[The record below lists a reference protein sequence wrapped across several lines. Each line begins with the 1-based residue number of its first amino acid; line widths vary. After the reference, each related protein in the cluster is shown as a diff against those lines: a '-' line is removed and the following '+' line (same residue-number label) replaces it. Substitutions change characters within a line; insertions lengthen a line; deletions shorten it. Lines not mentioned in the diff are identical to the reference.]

1 MTKKVKLRSL
11 IIGGG
16 FTLLFVVLITRIYWV
31 QVVDGARLVTEVKE
45 KYWSKEKE
53 ILPVR
58 GSILDRNGKVLAEDS
73 PAFTLAL
80 VPRTI
85 KDNNNQEEIVKG
97 LAAILSASGDPSNV
111 TALEDKIRKRLETK
125 REWTSTEQ
133 IEIRNEGWKI
143 DSEKADKINQ
153 LVKDLQL
160 KLSEKEK
167 EKKKGKEKAVGIV
180 LLPEIKRFYPAGQLA
195 AHLIG
200 YSNKEDKPV
209 MGIEAQLD
217 SYLKG
222 VKGFLNYEKDRFGV
236 ELTGSQ
242 SRYQPAVNGSNVQL
256 TIDKNIQF
264 YIESALQKTYDK
276 WHPKSLTAIAV
287 DPKTMEILGIANMPT
302 FNPNKYGETK
312 NQSDFLNHAVASQY
326 EPGSTFKLVTLAAAI
341 EEGMFF
347 PGDTYPSGRII
358 VADRELHDHNR
369 VGWGR
374 ISYLE
379 GLKRSSNVAFVKLGL
394 EKLGTDKLRQYIDKF
409 GFGAKT
415 GIDIAGEVAGRV
427 RMQYAPEYATA
438 TYGQGLTTTMIQQ
451 TAAYA
456 AIANGGKLM
465 WPHVIKQITNPETG
479 EVVEK
484 YDPKVVR
491 DVVSPETARQVSEYL
506 EQVVS
511 DQQIGTGRRAYIEG
525 YRVAGKT
532 GTANFVLPGHVGYAE
547 GRWMVSFIGY
557 APLEDPKIL
566 VAIMADDPDLGG
578 NYHLGGDVTAP
589 AFKEIVSQSLRKMGV
604 APSVTREQTSQPT
617 EKASQGKI
625 PDLTNQSLDEAKAAM
640 NKFGISVEPIGQGP
654 KVIAQSP
661 LPGTESGGAQRMYV
675 LMQEGEDVPVP
686 NLSGKSLRDALEV
699 CSFLKVRC
707 QSTGEG
713 YVADQAL
720 EGSGEARVLTL
731 QLKSYKELLENPVA
745 SKTDKSD
752 KSDKSGKSDQ
762 TAKKDSSSAKTTG
775 DSGKSGADKKNTDSV
790 KQNADGGSKKAVS
803 AQP

>member
-16 FTLLFVVLITRIYWV
+16 FTLLFVVLITRVYWV
-31 QVVDGARLVTEVKE
+31 QVVEGAKYVAEVKE
-45 KYWSKEKE
+45 NQWSKEK
-53 ILPVR
+53 IIQPVR

-80 VPRTI
+80 VPQTI
-85 KDNNNQEEIVKG
+85 KDNNNQEEVVKG
-97 LAAILSASGDPSNV
+97 LAAILATSGDPTGV
-111 TALEDKIRKRLETK
+111 TALEDKIRKRFEAK
-125 REWTSTEQ
+125 REWTPTDQ

-153 LVKDLQL
+153 LVKDLQA
-160 KLSEKEK
+160 KLP
-167 EKKKGKEKAVGIV
+167 KKNTPIGIV

-200 YSNKEDKPV
+200 YSNKEGKSV

-217 SYLKG
+217 NYLKG
-222 VKGFLNYEKDRFGV
+222 VPGFLNYEKDRYGV
-236 ELTGSQ
+236 ELTGSK

-264 YIESALQKTYDK
+264 YIENALQKTYDK

-312 NQSDFLNHAVASQY
+312 NQSDFINHAVASQY
-326 EPGSTFKLVTLAAAI
+326 EPGSTFKIVTLAAAV
-341 EEGMFF
+341 EEGVFF
-347 PGDTYPSGRII
+347 PEDKYQSGKII
-358 VADRELHDHNR
+358 VADRELHDHNS

-394 EKLGTDKLRQYIDKF
+394 EKLGPDKLRQYIDNF
-409 GFGAKT
+409 GFGSKT
-415 GIDIAGEVAGRV
+415 GVDIPGEVAGRV
-427 RMQYAPEYATA
+427 KMQYAPEYATA

-465 WPHVIKQITNPETG
+465 WPHVIKQITNPDTG
-479 EVVEK
+479 EVIEK
-484 YDPKVVR
+484 YDPKVIR
-491 DVVSPETARQVSEYL
+491 EVVTPETAKQVGEYL

-511 DQQIGTGRRAYIEG
+511 DQEKGTGRKAYIEG

-532 GTANFVLPGHVGYAE
+532 GTANFVLPGQVNYAV

-557 APLEDPKIL
+557 APLEDPQIL

-578 NYHLGGDVTAP
+578 NYHLGSDVTAP
-589 AFKEIVSQSLRKMGV
+589 AFKEIVSQTLRYMGI
-604 APSVTREQTSQPT
+604 APSTTVQQTSQPT
-617 EKASQGKI
+617 EKAPQGKM
-625 PDLTNQSLDEAKAAM
+625 PDLTDQSLDEAKSAM

-661 LPGTESGGAQRMYV
+661 LPGTEIGGAQRMYV
-675 LMQEGEDVPVP
+675 LMQEGEDLPVP

-713 YVADQAL
+713 YVSDQAL
-720 EGSGEARVLTL
+720 EGSGESRVLTL
-731 QLKSYKELLENPVA
+731 QLKSYKELQETAVA
-745 SKTDKSD
+745 GKTDKSD
-752 KSDKSGKSDQ
+752 KSDKSGKSDK
-762 TAKKDSSSAKTTG
+762 TAKADSSSAKTTG
-775 DSGKSGADKKNTDSV
+775 DSGKSGTSKKNTDPV
-790 KQNADGGSKKAVS
+790 KQTSDGGSKKTAS

>member
-31 QVVDGARLVTEVKE
+31 QVVDGARLVTKVKE
-45 KYWSKEKE
+45 NQWSKEKV
-53 ILPVR
+53 IQPVR
-58 GSILDRNGKVLAEDS
+58 GSIFDRYGKVLAEDS
-73 PAFTLAL
+73 PAFTLGL
-80 VPRTI
+80 VPKTI
-85 KDNNNQEEIVKG
+85 KDNNNQEEIVRG
-97 LAAILSASGDPSNV
+97 LATILATSNGAVNAS
-111 TALEDKIRKRLETK
+111 ALEDKIRKRLEAK
-125 REWTSTEQ
+125 QEWDLNDQ

-143 DSEKADKINQ
+143 DTETADKIKQFIQQ
-153 LVKDLQL
+153 LQSKFP
-160 KLSEKEK
+160 KENTP
-167 EKKKGKEKAVGIV
+167 VGIV
-180 LLPEIKRFYPAGQLA
+180 LVPEIKRFYPAGQLA

-200 YSNKEDKPV
+200 YSNKEGSPV

-217 SYLKG
+217 NYLKG
-222 VKGFLNYEKDRFGV
+222 VPGFLNYEKDRYGV
-236 ELTGSQ
+236 ELTSSK

-312 NQSDFLNHAVASQY
+312 NQSDFINHAVASQY

-341 EEGMFF
+341 EEGVFF
-347 PGDTYPSGRII
+347 PEDKYQSGRII

-369 VGWGR
+369 VGWGK

-394 EKLGTDKLRQYIDKF
+394 EKLGPDKLRQYIDKF

-415 GIDIAGEVAGRV
+415 GIDISGEVAGRV
-427 RMQYAPEYATA
+427 KMQYAPEYATA
-438 TYGQGLTTTMIQQ
+438 TYGQGLTSTMIQQ

-465 WPHVIKQITNPETG
+465 WPHVIKQITNPDTG
-479 EVVEK
+479 EVIEK
-484 YDPKVVR
+484 YEPKVIR
-491 DVVSPETARQVSEYL
+491 EVVSPATAKQVGEYL

-532 GTANFVLPGHVGYAE
+532 GTANFVLPGQVGYAE

-557 APLEDPKIL
+557 APLDDPKIL

-578 NYHLGGDVTAP
+578 NYHLGSDVTAP
-589 AFKEIVSQSLRKMGV
+589 AFKEIVSQSLRSMGI
-604 APSVTREQTSQPT
+604 APSVAQEQTSQPT
-617 EKASQGKI
+617 EKAPQGKM
-625 PDLTNQSLDEAKAAM
+625 PDLTDQSLDEAKAAT

-654 KVIAQSP
+654 KVISQSP
-661 LPGTESGGAQRMYV
+661 LPGTEIGGAQRMYV

-686 NLSGKSLRDALEV
+686 SLSGKSLRDALEV

-713 YVADQAL
+713 YVSDQAL
-720 EGSGEARVLTL
+720 EGSGESRVLTL

-752 KSDKSGKSDQ
+752 KSDKTEKSDKSAKSDK
-762 TAKKDSSSAKTTG
+762 TAKADSSSAKTTG
-775 DSGKSGADKKNTDSV
+775 DSGKSTAGKKNTDSV
-790 KQNADGGSKKAVS
+790 KQTTDGGSKKTAS